1 MTTQGADNAS
11 CIGSCYCLLLLLGIL
26 WTEQGANQLSYVA
39 ENPRPDPASNFTRY
53 APGCVITGHTLE
65 TRSSHREIDDDD
77 DDDKGGRRR
86 LSKGCVHCGGRDS
99 EVSTQCTEYYTIQF
113 KFNVD
118 EEWRTR
124 KTGGRALGD
133 AAKDVIPSG
142 NIGAKCV
149 GHQLEDNVPV
159 NKEIC
164 CCGNTLTLL
173 ASSQMTNTT
182 WCADKFCANSAAP
195 ITPPS
200 LIWNSRQW
208 CADKA
213 DLTTQFAVGT
223 SVSCWVPVGE
233 FSDEMKTM
241 YQCSTKLSLENVN
254 DGVVCNK
261 MFDPAKDLT
270 LLAVYQASSTVYLG
284 IGIFFLI
291 LTVGGPVCFLCLAA
305 VK

>member
-1 MTTQGADNAS
+1 MPDQGGEALS
-11 CIGSCYCLLLLLGIL
+11 CLGSCYCLLFLIGII
-26 WTEQGANQLSYVA
+26 WTDGGARQLSYVA
-39 ENPRPDPASNFTRY
+39 ENPRPDPASNFKRY
-53 APGCVITGHTLE
+53 APGCVITGHTLQ

-77 DDDKGGRRR
+77 DEKR
-86 LSKGCVHCGGRDS
+86 GGRDS
-99 EVSTQCTEYYTIQF
+99 EVSTQCTNYYTIQF
-113 KFNVD
+113 KFTVD
-118 EEWRTR
+118 EELRTR

-149 GHQLEDNVPV
+149 GHKLEDNVPV

-182 WCADKFCANSAAP
+182 WCADKLCANSAAP

-200 LIWNSRQW
+200 LIWTSREW

-213 DLTTQFAVGT
+213 LPTTQFAVGT

-233 FSDEMKTM
+233 LSDDMKTM
-241 YQCSTKLSLENVN
+241 YQCSTKLTLENVN

-284 IGIFFLI
+284 FGIFFLI
-291 LTVGGPVCFLCLAA
+291 LTVGGPVCCLLAGGA
-305 VK
+305 RHL

>member
-1 MTTQGADNAS
+1 MYRDRTVYVVQHEQGDVGS
-11 CIGSCYCLLLLLGIL
+11 CIGFCYCTLFILGII
-26 WTEQGANQLSYVA
+26 WTVQGSNQLSYVA
-39 ENPRPDPASNFTRY
+39 ENPRPNPASNFKRY
-53 APGCVITGHTLE
+53 APGCVITGHTLQ

-77 DDDKGGRRR
+77 DEKR
-86 LSKGCVHCGGRDS
+86 GGRDS
-99 EVSTQCTEYYTIQF
+99 EVSTQCTNYYTIQF
-113 KFNVD
+113 KFTV
-118 EEWRTR
+118 
-124 KTGGRALGD
+124 GRALGD
-133 AAKDVIPSG
+133 DAKDVIPSG

-149 GHQLEDNVPV
+149 GHKLEDNVPV

-182 WCADKFCANSAAP
+182 WCADKLCANSAAP

-200 LIWNSRQW
+200 LIWTSREW

-213 DLTTQFAVGT
+213 SPTTQFAVGT

-233 FSDEMKTM
+233 LSNEMKTM
-241 YQCSTKLSLENVN
+241 YQCSTKVTLENVN
-254 DGVVCNK
+254 DGRVCNK

-284 IGIFFLI
+284 FGIFFLI
-291 LTVGGPVCFLCLAA
+291 LTVVGPVCCYIVQFM
-305 VK
+305 KYHQW